1 MCLEGGGG
9 VTYGPKLTQ
18 KQLHD
23 RKPMPVWV
31 TVHEGERVEG
41 GLVKLVSLR
50 KFLKILSCLPPDC

>member
-1 MCLEGGGG
+1 MCLGGGG
-9 VTYGPKLTQ
+9 VTYGPKLAQ

-41 GLVKLVSLR
+41 GASETCQSQEVPENSELFTS
-50 KFLKILSCLPPDC
+50 